1 MLRIFITGGN
11 GFVGKNVINY
21 FLPNFEFYKYVKN
34 TEIIIKE
41 DIVFHF
47 AGKAHDFKKSINS
60 NEYYRDNTDLTKKIF
75 DSFLASNAKIFIFLS
90 SVKAV
95 ADELDCE
102 LTEDYIPKPVTHYGK
117 SKLLAEQYILSKCI
131 PSCKRVYILRP
142 CMIHGPGNK
151 GNLNFLY
158 KFINN
163 GFPWPFGSFDNE
175 RSFCSINNLFFIL
188 NELIENQN
196 IKSGIYN
203 ISDDNPIYINE
214 LVKLIS
220 IVQLRKPI
228 IYKFPK
234 IFIQAIAKIGDYFHL
249 PFNTDKL
256 CKLTKSYVVSNKKI
270 TEAMVKNLPIK
281 VEEGL
286 LYTINSFKNNF

>member
-21 FLPNFEFYKYVKN
+21 FLQNFEFYKYEKN
-34 TEIIIKE
+34 SEIIIKE

-47 AGKAHDFKKSINS
+47 AGKAHDLKKSVSS

-75 DSFLASNAKIFIFLS
+75 DSFLVSDAKIFIFLS

-102 LTEDYIPKPVTHYGK
+102 LTEDYIPMPATHYGK
-117 SKLLAEQYILSKCI
+117 SKLLAEHYILSKST
-131 PSCKRVYILRP
+131 PACKRVYILRP

-151 GNLNFLY
+151 GNLNLLY
-158 KFINN
+158 KFINH
-163 GFPWPFGSFDNE
+163 GFPWPFGSFDNK
-175 RSFCSINNLFFIL
+175 RSFCSLNNLFFIL

-203 ISDDNPIYINE
+203 ISDDDPILINE

-220 IVQLRKPI
+220 ITQSRKPI

-234 IFIQAIAKIGDYFHL
+234 FLIQAIARIGDYSHL

-256 CKLTKSYVVSNKKI
+256 SKLTKSYIVSNKKI
-270 TEAMVKNLPIK
+270 TEAMAKNFPIK
-281 VEEGL
+281 VEDGL
-286 LYTINSFKNNF
+286 LDTLNSFKNAI